1 MQLEKGEVHD
11 IEHIPNQELATVFND
26 VVSVGNNLATLATIQ
41 LKAPRMW
48 RQLLIKPKM
57 QQIVVEIWSKSY
69 DAVHWAKYFA
79 LSKEVREFYNSYAKW
94 IRFSIGTVTSR
105 LPGLTWEEQKTFV
118 YLQQRRV
125 WDEKQK
131 NASQLLN
138 LMTTIMRQGI
148 FNLNMTWG
156 NVN

>member
-1 MQLEKGEVHD
+1 MPYDSHLIAFDTCKKNALMQLEKGEVHD

-41 LKAPRMW
+41 LKAPWMW

-79 LSKEVREFYNSYAKW
+79 LSKEVREFYNSCKMDQVLNWYSNLTPP
-94 IRFSIGTVTSR
+94 RFNMG
-105 LPGLTWEEQKTFV
+105 
-118 YLQQRRV
+118 RV
-125 WDEKQK
+125 E
-131 NASQLLN
+131 NFCLF
-138 LMTTIMRQGI
+138 TTKKGMG
-148 FNLNMTWG
+148 
-156 NVN
+156 